1 MDLLKVKKF
10 LLLFVLLQLIA
21 FTIAGKLNYGKYG
34 GYYGDD
40 EDMEGWEGSG
50 GYPMDYGWSH
60 GYAPVSNPIP
70 NQHYNLIVYPDHS
83 GGSYGGGYADMLSK
97 WARTTFFRVVNVFY

>member
-1 MDLLKVKKF
+1 MACIVDLLKVKKF

-34 GYYGDD
+34 DYYGDD

-50 GYPMDYGWSH
+50 GYPHYPPMDYGWSH
-60 GYAPVSNPIP
+60 GYAPVPKPLPNPIP

-83 GGSYGGGYADMLSK
+83 GNSYGGGYAD
-97 WARTTFFRVVNVFY
+97 